1 MPNFYWY
8 IMRIWNFLT
17 YVGSGNILS
26 FRVNMADNCW
36 RLAHIAMWLKRLFF
50 CAGRNHQ
57 QNQSYQNIETELKNV
72 EKIRIQIMNLM
83 NWALFMPWLLLGR
96 WIFCQLPTSNSLIVF
111 HSLTW
116 SHIFKDL
123 YVLII
128 VVVINCSAA
137 DAHKLSIE
145 KSKYLGGKCWESWLP
160 NICFCFWNIS
170 YCLAHGLLY
179 FKSKCP
185 LYALSGN
192 AKLKDLGHELF

>member
-17 YVGSGNILS
+17 YVASGNILS
-26 FRVNMADNCW
+26 FRVKMADNCW
-36 RLAHIAMWLKRLFF
+36 RLAHVAMWLKRLFF

-116 SHIFKDL
+116 SHIFKEL

-145 KSKYLGGKCWESWLP
+145 KSKYLGGKCWESFDYQTFAFVFGILP
-160 NICFCFWNIS
+160 TA
-170 YCLAHGLLY
+170 YCSAWIVV
-179 FKSKCP
+179 S
-185 LYALSGN
+185 
-192 AKLKDLGHELF
+192 